1 MYLKVKRLDLSNCW
15 DCGMQQS
22 GYCTWFKRRR
32 KIPLDIVD
40 KGCNHYRQRTVT
52 DVKADIMV
60 NKLVNTFNGTIADS

>member
-40 KGCNHYRQRTVT
+40 KGCSHYRQRTVT